1 MSIDRAAATHGSS
14 CPETCQ
20 EVAIPS
26 SLLEAP
32 DEVVGHPLSASE
44 ASFFKEHGYL
54 VKRGLLKKALL
65 QPALD
70 YVWQRAPNCVNRLDP
85 SSYTHAHR
93 LWERT
98 AVNGERGGDQN
109 HWSGARG
116 DDGVWQ
122 LLSSGPTGLGTEPF
136 MLQLVPNSAPVQA
149 VVAALIGSPVRP
161 SRRTRGVYAR
171 FPTPP
176 LPAHPKWHTLGL
188 MRPPARCDGAA

>member
-1 MSIDRAAATHGSS
+1 MSIDRAAATPGSS

-54 VKRGLLKKALL
+54 VKQGLLKTALL

-70 YVWQRAPNCVNRLDP
+70 YVWQRAPSCINCLDP
-85 SSYTHAHR
+85 TSYTHSHR

-98 AVNGERGGDQN
+98 AVNGERGGL
-109 HWSGARG
+109 R
-116 DDGVWQ
+116 
-122 LLSSGPTGLGTEPF
+122 LGLG
-136 MLQLVPNSAPVQA
+136 VQA
-149 VVAALIGSPVRP
+149 VLLHEALVLALGERVERD
-161 SRRTRGVYAR
+161 RAR
-171 FPTPP
+171 VGE
-176 LPAHPKWHTLGL
+176 H
-188 MRPPARCDGAA
+188 RARV